1 MAANAA
7 THAEKLA
14 FLDAAMPPSSM
25 MGGALRVPVMM
36 GGGLVG
42 LDQHLTAN
50 HRVVGH
56 LVPRTSTAASGLGQ
70 EQEHRSM
77 TRQEILSQRIARP
90 EL

>member
-14 FLDAAMPPSSM
+14 FLDAAMPQL
-25 MGGALRVPVMM
+25 GGALRVPVMM

-42 LDQHLTAN
+42 LNQHLTAN
-50 HRVVGH
+50 HRVTGH
-56 LVPRTSTAASGLGQ
+56 LVPRTSAAASAQ
-70 EQEHRSM
+70 DEEHRSM

>member
-14 FLDAAMPPSSM
+14 FLDAAMPQL
-25 MGGALRVPVMM
+25 GGALRVPVMM

-42 LDQHLTAN
+42 LNQHLTAD
-50 HRVVGH
+50 HRVIGH
-56 LVPRTSTAASGLGQ
+56 LVPRTSAAASAQ
-70 EQEHRSM
+70 DQEHRSM

>member
-14 FLDAAMPPSSM
+14 FLDAAMPPSSQM
-25 MGGALRVPVMM
+25 IGGALRVPVMM

-42 LDQHLTAN
+42 LNQHLTAN

-56 LVPRTSTAASGLGQ
+56 LVPRTFTSSGHP
-70 EQEHRSM
+70 EEEHRSM

>member
-14 FLDAAMPPSSM
+14 FLDAAMPQL
-25 MGGALRVPVMM
+25 GGALRVPVMM

-42 LDQHLTAN
+42 LNQHLTAN
-50 HRVVGH
+50 HRVIGH